1 MGQRIIHVHPMTFE
15 TGALGAISL
24 KDWTGAPV
32 LISSAWAEKPAILVW
47 LRHFG

>member
-1 MGQRIIHVHPMTFE
+1 MSPMTLE
-15 TGALGAISL
+15 TAALGAISL

-32 LISSAWAEKPAILVW
+32 VISSAWAGSPAILVW